1 MLEAIVSF
9 LSTVPWYWVLIVA
22 LLITALEN
30 IFPPAPC
37 DTVLV
42 FTGTLVGLNVV
53 GSIPLVLVATLGS
66 TIGFAIMFRL
76 GSTLGVK
83 IVKSPKFTFIS
94 EESMKKP
101 EQWLRKYGYFLIVAN
116 RFLSGTRAIIS
127 FVAGMYKMR
136 LDWTIILSA
145 VSALIWNSILI
156 YSGYLLGEN
165 WRRAEYYMT
174 LYGRIIIP
182 TIGGI
187 ILIIILIRCYL
198 KRRKAKETVSKMEA

>member
-1 MLEAIVSF
+1 MLEAIISF

-53 GSIPLVLVATLGS
+53 GFIPLVIVSTLGS
-66 TIGFAIMFRL
+66 AIGFAIMFRL
-76 GSTLGVK
+76 GGKLGIK
-83 IVKSPKFTFIS
+83 LVKSPKFTFIN
-94 EESMKKP
+94 EDTMKKP
-101 EQWLRKYGYFLIVAN
+101 ERWLKKYGYFLIVVN

-127 FVAGMYKMR
+127 FMAGMYKMR
-136 LDWTIILSA
+136 YDWTITLSA
-145 VSALIWNSILI
+145 VSALIWNTILI
-156 YSGYLLGEN
+156 YSGWLLGEN
-165 WRRAEYYMT
+165 WRKAEYYMT

-198 KRRKAKETVSKMEA
+198 KRRKAKRTVSKLGT